1 MKSWSMKKFSDY
13 MYDWLYGEQGYYS
26 KYREIGKAGDF
37 YTSVSASKF
46 FGGSIAKHIISVIDE
61 GFLSKDTTI
70 CEIGAHKGY
79 LLADVVQFIYTLRP
93 ELLETLSF
101 AIVERFD
108 FLQEEQRNYFQE
120 SFGDVVT
127 LKQVKSLKELEL
139 DSAFFVA
146 NEIFD
151 AFSCELIHKGKIG
164 TIKDAKIVFEEE
176 DAWVS
181 EKAKKYHKDRGEI
194 AVGYEAFAL
203 EMKNSAKKFEFMTY
217 DYGEMEARPD
227 FSIRVY
233 KEHEVFPLFDENLK
247 LDDVFSVSDITYDV
261 TFAHLKDA
269 YEEAGVKMFEFKTQ
283 ALALVDMGLLE
294 LLEMLKEQGG
304 DEIYAHELERA
315 KQLIMP
321 SFLGERFKM
330 IRFRQD

>member
-1 MKSWSMKKFSDY
+1 MSVKFSSY

-26 KYREIGKAGDF
+26 KYKEIGKEGDF
-37 YTSVSASKF
+37 YTSVSTSKF

-61 GFLSKDTTI
+61 GFLPRDTTI

-79 LLADVVQFIYTLRP
+79 LLADIVQFIYTLRP

-101 AIVERFD
+101 TIVERFE
-108 FLQEEQRNYFQE
+108 FLQKEQKMYFQD
-120 SFGDVVT
+120 SFGDAVT
-127 LKQVKSLKELEL
+127 LKQVKSLKELDL
-139 DSAFFVA
+139 KSAFFIA

-151 AFSCELIHKGKIG
+151 AFPCELIY
-164 TIKDAKIVFEEE
+164 KDRLATVENNKIVFEEE
-176 DAWVS
+176 NKWVS
-181 EKAKKYHKDRGEI
+181 DKAKKYHKDRGEI

-203 EMKNSAKKFEFMTY
+203 EMKGAAKCFEFMTY
-217 DYGEMEARPD
+217 DYGEMQARPD
-227 FSIRVY
+227 FSIRIY

-247 LDDVFSVSDITYDV
+247 LNEVFSVSDITYDV
-261 TFAHLKDA
+261 TFEHLKDA
-269 YEEAGVKMFEFKTQ
+269 YEEAGIEMIDFKTQ

-304 DEIYAHELERA
+304 EEIYTHELERA

-330 IRFRQD
+330 IRFRQEAA